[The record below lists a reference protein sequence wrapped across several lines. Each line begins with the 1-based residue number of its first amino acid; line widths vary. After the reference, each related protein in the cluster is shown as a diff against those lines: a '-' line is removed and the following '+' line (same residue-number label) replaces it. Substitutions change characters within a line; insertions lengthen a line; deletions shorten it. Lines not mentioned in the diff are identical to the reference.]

1 MINAIRWFFVL
12 VLVLSAGALTLA
24 QVDPTKVLIGT
35 WEGQAETLKGYDQI
49 LIINSVKAN
58 GDGEWVARGRFG
70 PRDSTSTGPGGQ
82 EMAVKAKDNEIF
94 IEFVA
99 KGNNPVR
106 LKLVNDNKLEGTIN
120 IVLKRAVNRKVWLE
134 KVVPKAGDIK

>member
-1 MINAIRWFFVL
+1 MMNTIRWFFVL

-24 QVDPTKVLIGT
+24 QVDPTEVLIGA
-35 WEGQAETLKGYDQI
+35 WEGQVEMPRSSDMI
-49 LIINSVKAN
+49 LIINSVKAR

-70 PRDSTSTGPGGQ
+70 PRDNTSTGPGGQ
-82 EMAVKAKDNEIF
+82 EMDVKEKGNEIS

-120 IVLKRAVNRKVWLE
+120 IVLKRAVERRIWLE

>member
-1 MINAIRWFFVL
+1 
-12 VLVLSAGALTLA
+12 
-24 QVDPTKVLIGT
+24 
-35 WEGQAETLKGYDQI
+35 
-49 LIINSVKAN
+49 
-58 GDGEWVARGRFG
+58 
-70 PRDSTSTGPGGQ
+70 
-82 EMAVKAKDNEIF
+82 MAVKAKDNEIF

>member
-1 MINAIRWFFVL
+1 MLNTIRWLFVL
-12 VLVLSAGALTLA
+12 VLMLSAGALTFA

-35 WEGQAETLKGYDQI
+35 WEGQAETPKGYDQL
-49 LIINSVKAN
+49 LIINSVKAK

-70 PRDSTSTGPGGQ
+70 PRDSTSPRPGGQ
-82 EMAVKAKDNEIF
+82 AMAVTAKDNEIF

-106 LKLVNDNKLEGTIN
+106 LKLVNDSKLEGTIS
-120 IVLKRAVNRKVWLE
+120 IVLKRAVDRRIWLE